1 MKALSG
7 TETLNNLKIDRD
19 VLRATTAFVD
29 GVTAVNSELVSYAQN
44 SWRNSLAIA
53 EEMRQCSNPR
63 EVLDLQLRHAARS
76 YEDYLDGARKVGEL
90 MTRLST
96 EAVNALT
103 PPAAR

>member
-7 TETLNNLKIDRD
+7 NETMTNPKIDRD
-19 VLRATTAFVD
+19 MLRATSAFID
-29 GVTAVNSELVSYAQN
+29 GLTAVNSELVSYAQN
-44 SWRNSLAIA
+44 SWRSSLAAA

-63 EVLDLQLRHAARS
+63 EVLDLQLRHAKRS
-76 YEDYLDGARKVGEL
+76 YEDYLEEARKVGEL

-103 PPAAR
+103 PAVR